1 LRKRTKKSETHWTE
15 IFVLLFAATSEF
27 AFWVD
32 WVLIDSEVGFEEEL
46 GVMDDWEWNEGGS
59 LDCDYG
65 NFYELTWEMMGNFLV
80 CLFNPG
86 AFEIICL
93 CLLIMGIFLE
103 DSGCL
108 QKKMS
113 EL

>member
-1 LRKRTKKSETHWTE
+1 
-15 IFVLLFAATSEF
+15 
-27 AFWVD
+27 
-32 WVLIDSEVGFEEEL
+32 
-46 GVMDDWEWNEGGS
+46 
-59 LDCDYG
+59 
-65 NFYELTWEMMGNFLV
+65 MGNFLV